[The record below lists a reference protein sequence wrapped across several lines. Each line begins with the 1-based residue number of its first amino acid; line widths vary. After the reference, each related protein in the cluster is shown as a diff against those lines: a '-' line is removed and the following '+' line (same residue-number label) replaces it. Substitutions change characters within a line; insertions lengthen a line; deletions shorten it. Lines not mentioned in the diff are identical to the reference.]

1 MAGALTDVLGEVL
14 VAADGEE
21 VAVSALAA
29 RGVSLVGLYFG
40 CSLGGP
46 CAQLGA
52 SLAAFYGR
60 FRGEAAAAGG
70 QRLEI
75 VFVSAE
81 QEQQQWQEAVRA
93 MPWLALPFADK
104 HRKVRPAAGRR
115 AAGRAPGFVWG
126 PRGSAGAGRLPES
139 SRGEVAAAVPRGDAV
154 SPGSCGAWE
163 PRGRGAPGWASWS
176 VRAAGAAGLAGPRGG
191 AGLQVRCEGSSS
203 SEPRHGHGVTRVSAR
218 GNQTLAWIAD
228 TVPVGSG
235 VGLGTE
241 RSRGLRRPWE
251 DTRWLRSE

>member
-1 MAGALTDVLGEVL
+1 MCRQRPLAARAGRARRRAGLGGAGAGCRGGEGGRRGSGMAGGLAEVLGEVL

-21 VAVSALAA
+21 VAVAALAA

-40 CSLGGP
+40 CSLSGP

-60 FRGEAAAAGG
+60 FRGEAAAAGA

-104 HRKVRPAAGRR
+104 HRKVRPRRGCGEGFVGAGGGAAPWGGSRR
-115 AAGRAPGFVWG
+115 ALSRWG
-126 PRGSAGAGRLPES
+126 
-139 SRGEVAAAVPRGDAV
+139 
-154 SPGSCGAWE
+154 
-163 PRGRGAPGWASWS
+163 
-176 VRAAGAAGLAGPRGG
+176 
-191 AGLQVRCEGSSS
+191 
-203 SEPRHGHGVTRVSAR
+203 
-218 GNQTLAWIAD
+218 
-228 TVPVGSG
+228 
-235 VGLGTE
+235 
-241 RSRGLRRPWE
+241 
-251 DTRWLRSE
+251 

>member
-1 MAGALTDVLGEVL
+1 MAGGLAEVLGEVL

-21 VAVSALAA
+21 VAVAALAA

-40 CSLGGP
+40 CSLSGP

-60 FRGEAAAAGG
+60 FRGEAAAAGA

-104 HRKVRPAAGRR
+104 HRKVRPRRGCGEGFVGAGGGAAPWGGSRR
-115 AAGRAPGFVWG
+115 ALSRWG
-126 PRGSAGAGRLPES
+126 
-139 SRGEVAAAVPRGDAV
+139 
-154 SPGSCGAWE
+154 
-163 PRGRGAPGWASWS
+163 
-176 VRAAGAAGLAGPRGG
+176 
-191 AGLQVRCEGSSS
+191 
-203 SEPRHGHGVTRVSAR
+203 
-218 GNQTLAWIAD
+218 
-228 TVPVGSG
+228 
-235 VGLGTE
+235 
-241 RSRGLRRPWE
+241 
-251 DTRWLRSE
+251 